1 MAKTNSKDIY
11 KWIITRKIQTPT
23 SLEKWIIIYP
33 FLENN
38 DWAKIYMIPYRCIVE
53 PSLQSF
59 QYKIINRLLNC
70 NENLCKWKIKNSD
83 KCFYCLKVDTIEH
96 HLFECTE
103 SKKNWVKL
111 NKWMLNN
118 FEFVS
123 TSLFVRYCLEFL
135 LLIMI

>member
-33 FLENN
+33 FLENI

-70 NENLCKWKIKNSD
+70 NENLCKWKIKTLTNV
-83 KCFYCLKVDTIEH
+83 FIA
-96 HLFECTE
+96 
-103 SKKNWVKL
+103 
-111 NKWMLNN
+111 
-118 FEFVS
+118 
-123 TSLFVRYCLEFL
+123 
-135 LLIMI
+135 